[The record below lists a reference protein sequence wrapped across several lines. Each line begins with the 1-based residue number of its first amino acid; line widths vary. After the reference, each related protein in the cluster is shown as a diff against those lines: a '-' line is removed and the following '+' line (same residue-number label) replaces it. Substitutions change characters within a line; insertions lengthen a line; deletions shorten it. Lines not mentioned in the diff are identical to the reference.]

1 MLADLKVSQLNRYPF
16 DVGNTE
22 NSTEFRYFSMGRH
35 ALSAG
40 LTALGVG
47 AGHSV
52 LMPAFICRDLLAAV
66 HSVGAEALFYPVNER
81 LAPDALPVDASVKVV
96 IAVNYFGF
104 PQALDL
110 FREYCVIN
118 GATLVEDNA
127 HGFLSRDERGVLL
140 GTRGDLGLFSLR
152 KTFYWPDGAVL
163 LVNRNI
169 SGCQLP
175 PALPCSKDLVSI
187 NFTVKRTLACIQN
200 ITGVRVRS
208 ASEKLIRSIRKVR
221 TANELPSSLDQ
232 AEYEMPGH
240 PAIHCKSLQML
251 GKVDSTGEVCR
262 RRALY
267 FKFHKELAHI
277 GIEPLFDDLPQGVS
291 PYGYPF
297 RTDAV
302 RAMAVTDYARH
313 LGFDCSRWPDLPA
326 AIADHAPDF
335 YRNVWW
341 INFLC

>member
-1 MLADLKVSQLNRYPF
+1 MRPDVKVLQLNEYPF
-16 DVGNTE
+16 KVGSTE
-22 NSTEFRYFSMGRH
+22 NAAEFRYFSMGRH

-66 HSVGAEALFYPVNER
+66 HSVGAKTLFYPVNER
-81 LAPDALPVDASVKVV
+81 LTPYALPVDASVKVV

-110 FREYCVIN
+110 FREYCAVN
-118 GATLVEDNA
+118 GATLMEDNA
-127 HGFLSRDERGVLL
+127 HGFLSRDEQGVLL
-140 GTRGDLGLFSLR
+140 GTRGDFGLFSLR

-169 SGCQLP
+169 PGCHLP
-175 PALPCSKDLVSI
+175 PALPTRKDSVSI

-208 ASEKLIRSIRKVR
+208 ASEKTMRFIRKIR
-221 TANELPSSLDQ
+221 TGNELPSSLGQ
-232 AEYEMPGH
+232 SEYEMPRH

-251 GKVDSTGEVCR
+251 RKVDSIGEVCR

-267 FKFHKELAHI
+267 FKFHKELEHI
-277 GIEPLFDDLPQGVS
+277 GIAPVFGDLPEGVS

-302 RAMAVTDYARH
+302 RAGAVTDLARH